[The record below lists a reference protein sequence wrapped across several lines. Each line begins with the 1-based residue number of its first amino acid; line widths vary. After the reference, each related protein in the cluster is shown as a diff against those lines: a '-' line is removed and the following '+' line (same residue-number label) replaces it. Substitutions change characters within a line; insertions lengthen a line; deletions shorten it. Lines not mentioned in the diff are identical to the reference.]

1 MGHFRVRAMLT
12 GGTQQSEEVDLLVD
26 TGATYLTVPLDVAR
40 RLGLRVLREQTIV
53 TACGRREVWPVAEVR
68 IALEGREAPTV
79 CFIAPAGPAL
89 LGAVALE
96 TLSLGVDPVAR
107 RLVPVD
113 GFVLAGATR

>member
-1 MGHFRVRAMLT
+1 MGHFRVRAILT
-12 GGTQQSEEVDLLVD
+12 AG
-26 TGATYLTVPLDVAR
+26 
-40 RLGLRVLREQTIV
+40 
-53 TACGRREVWPVAEVR
+53 GRREMWPVAEVR

-113 GFVLAGATR
+113 GFVLAGASRGAPPAGTPPAPPPSSFRWCPGRAFSDSGWSSPPRS

>member
-1 MGHFRVRAMLT
+1 MTEDV
-12 GGTQQSEEVDLLVD
+12 ELLVD
-26 TGATYLTVPLDVAR
+26 TGATYLTVAADTAR
-40 RLGLRVLREQTIV
+40 RLGLRVLRDQPII
-53 TACGRREVWPVAEVR
+53 TAGGRREVWPVAEVR
-68 IALEGREAPTV
+68 IALEGLEAPTV

-96 TLSLGVDPVAR
+96 SLSLGVDPVAR